1 MRFTLCAHSFHFTI
15 CFLKSIST
23 SIFLILEKIAEIGKV
38 PLWYHSCLWKLWDTT
53 QGLWTYLLLFSLKTP
68 LGYDQS
74 LMQTFYI
81 MICYIWLGDSASSRT
96 PNNRGIILTII
107 HLAIRLYHFGKI
119 TLDQK
124 FILLLSEWFQS
135 TISTWISW
143 LFSWWSKLGP

>member
-1 MRFTLCAHSFHFTI
+1 MCALISFHNMFSKKYFHKYFSYFRKNSRDRKGTSLVS
-15 CFLKSIST
+15 FLSLKIMGYYPRFMN
-23 SIFLILEKIAEIGKV
+23 IFVAILS
-38 PLWYHSCLWKLWDTT
+38 H
-53 QGLWTYLLLFSLKTP
+53 KTP

-74 LMQTFYI
+74 PIQTFYI

-107 HLAIRLYHFGKI
+107 HLAIRLYHFCKI